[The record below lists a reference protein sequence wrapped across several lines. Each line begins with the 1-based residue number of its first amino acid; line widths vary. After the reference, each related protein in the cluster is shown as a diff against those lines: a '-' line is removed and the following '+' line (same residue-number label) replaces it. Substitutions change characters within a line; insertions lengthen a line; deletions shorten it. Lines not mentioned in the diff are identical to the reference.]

1 MGVWKGDLK
10 SLNEYKG
17 VFILFISS
25 ESTYCNDLEYC
36 VGVHRGVDF

>member
-1 MGVWKGDLK
+1 MGVWRGEFK

-25 ESTYCNDLEYC
+25 ESTYCNDLDYY
-36 VGVHRGVDF
+36 VGVRIGVDF